1 MNFKEDDLLKLSRI
15 LEGMVKNPSRE
26 DKNYLIDNGVA
37 SYQHLW
43 TAVNFL
49 TADGLLIHVNNKV
62 GASFYFIV
70 PKSFAEKLL
79 LLASFENKK
88 ESKYGEYDYFKSNYI
103 NKTWTTNND
112 TNINIKDNE
121 KWWNK
126 E

>member
-1 MNFKEDDLLKLSRI
+1 MNFKEDDLIKLSRI
-15 LEGMVKNPSRE
+15 LERVVKNPSRE
-26 DKNYLIDNGVA
+26 DKNYLIDNGVT

-49 TADGLLIHVNNKV
+49 TADSLLIHVNNKV

-70 PKSFAEKLL
+70 PKAFAEKLL
-79 LLASFENKK
+79 LLDSFENKK
-88 ESKYGEYDYFKSNYI
+88 EPKYGE
-103 NKTWTTNND
+103 TWTLNND
-112 TNINIKDNE
+112 YYTNINIKDNE

>member
-15 LEGMVKNPSRE
+15 LEEMVKYPTGEN
-26 DKNYLIDNGVA
+26 KNYLIDNGVT

-49 TADGLLIHVNNKV
+49 TTDSLLIHVNNRV

-70 PKSFAEKLL
+70 PKVFAEKLL
-79 LLASFENKK
+79 LLDSFENKK
-88 ESKYGEYDYFKSNYI
+88 EIDFKSNYI
-103 NKTWTTNND
+103 NKTWMKNKLVKTCSMPD
-112 TNINIKDNE
+112 YLK
-121 KWWNK
+121 WNK